1 MGGDW
6 FAERRGSGTTWWN
19 NPGQLGV
26 TSDPACIGKRENS
39 SKSAKHATKWL
50 LQKKQDEGGQ
60 SLPTGTGNRPRR
72 GGDQIIPDDCSKTNA
87 YGGIYCLTKLNKR
100 IIINNNSALP
110 VSGCNAGSQ
119 AAGCSLQL
127 VALSEY
133 VKKIGFVTWNWKI
146 SWVCIL
152 LKESNTKSLTDCH
165 PWDKG

>member
-1 MGGDW
+1 
-6 FAERRGSGTTWWN
+6 
-19 NPGQLGV
+19 V

-146 SWVCIL
+146 S
-152 LKESNTKSLTDCH
+152 
-165 PWDKG
+165 